1 MMKTKLLAAVLA
13 VGMSASSFAADT
25 YVLDSAHTYP
35 TFEINHLGYSTT
47 RGRFDKTE
55 GKIMLD
61 MAARTGSL
69 DATIY
74 TGSLSTGFD
83 KRDAHVKSE
92 DFFNVEKF
100 PTVAVKAN
108 KFVFNGDVL
117 VAAEGTLT
125 ILGVTKPVKLDVS
138 NFKCG
143 AHPMS
148 KKAMCGAEVRTTI
161 KRSDFGMTTFLP
173 AIGDEVKIMVQ
184 VEAAKS

>member
-1 MMKTKLLAAVLA
+1 MKTKLMVAALALGVA
-13 VGMSASSFAADT
+13 ASSFAADT
-25 YVLDSAHTYP
+25 YVLDSTHTYP
-35 TFEINHLGYSTT
+35 SFEINHLGYSIT

-69 DATIY
+69 EATIQ
-74 TGSLSTGFD
+74 TASLNTGFD
-83 KRDAHVKSE
+83 KRDAHVKSP

-100 PTVAVKAN
+100 PTMTVKAS
-108 KFVFNGDVL
+108 KFVFDGDAV

-125 ILGVTKPVKLDVS
+125 LLGVTKPVKLDVS

-184 VEAAKS
+184 VEASKS